1 MRKETDAIKR
11 KFTQQVQ
18 DLRRQLVTKK
28 SFDEEDAH
36 KEITR
41 LRREITFLSKAST
54 KKAKQIGSKENDE
67 NVSSKASNMAQQRSE
82 FSQSQKR
89 GKNTSNQNVL
99 GGIRD
104 NLSHSHY
111 TDLS

>member
-28 SFDEEDAH
+28 AFDEEDAH

-41 LRREITFLSKAST
+41 LRREI
-54 KKAKQIGSKENDE
+54 
-67 NVSSKASNMAQQRSE
+67 
-82 FSQSQKR
+82 
-89 GKNTSNQNVL
+89 
-99 GGIRD
+99 
-104 NLSHSHY
+104 
-111 TDLS
+111 